1 MEPAPLL
8 IDTASRARTSGST
21 EAPASLPADALQALA
36 PDQAA
41 AWAKL
46 TTAVQLVSHGLDRPI
61 HVGGFAPFQARRL
74 KTYIEANLDRP
85 LRVDEVAALVR
96 ISPSYFSRTF
106 KRTFRQPFSKYV
118 MTLRL
123 ERARMLLAHT
133 DRPICE
139 VALACGLA
147 DQPHLTRLFHRQYG
161 APPRAWRRG
170 HRVGTRKAS

>member
-1 MEPAPLL
+1 MGPAPLL
-8 IDTASRARTSGST
+8 IDTPSRARPPGPTD
-21 EAPASLPADALQALA
+21 APANVLADALQA
-36 PDQAA
+36 PPQHQAA
-41 AWAKL
+41 GRAQL
-46 TTAVQLVSHGLDRPI
+46 TTAVRLVNNGLERPI

-74 KTYIEANLDRP
+74 KTHIEENLDRP

-96 ISPSYFSRTF
+96 VSPSYFSRTF

-161 APPRAWRRG
+161 APPRAWRRA
-170 HRVGTRKAS
+170 HRVLAQKAG